1 MEESVDGKVFGLRKR
16 DSTDYNFFLKKQT
29 ATRKLLDSLLY
40 IRDVD
45 LTVQLVFPDYAVE
58 LSQPVRRYHDIN
70 RYVQAP
76 DASPEVQLPA
86 QKTT

>member
-1 MEESVDGKVFGLRKR
+1 M
-16 DSTDYNFFLKKQT
+16 
-29 ATRKLLDSLLY
+29 
-40 IRDVD
+40 DVD
-45 LTVQLVFPDYAVE
+45 FTVKLVFPDYAVE
-58 LSQPVRRYHDIN
+58 LSQPMGRYHDIN